1 MDLRQIDLNLLLSL
15 DALLAECN
23 VTRAAR
29 RLHLS
34 QPALSGQLARL
45 RQIFN
50 DPLLLPAETGRG
62 MTPTARALALGPA
75 LHSVLKDLE
84 AVVQYRPSFDPL
96 TDERSF
102 QIAVNDTA
110 MVVLGLPLIERL
122 ATEAGPGVRVA
133 FRNPAAE
140 TIAAQ
145 MEGGEVD
152 LLIASERLL
161 PASMKMRPLV
171 HGRFVMA
178 QRKRHPRGT
187 GPLDVEAYSALRHV
201 LVTEFAGRF
210 TGYIDE
216 ALAERG
222 YHRQVVVSVEKFS
235 LVPEIL
241 RHSDYVC
248 TLPSMLMGRFS
259 HALDMFDLPFDDRGF
274 GLQLG
279 WHPRNHADP
288 AVSWLRNLVLGLVE
302 EGAGGAASAIR
313 TQQGV

>member
-1 MDLRQIDLNLLLSL
+1 MNLRQIDLNLLLSL
-15 DALLAECN
+15 DALLSECN

-45 RQIFN
+45 RQIFD

-62 MTPTARALALGPA
+62 MTPTARALTLGPA

-84 AVVQYRPSFDPL
+84 AVVQHRPSFDPL

-122 ATEAGPGVRVA
+122 AMEAGPGVRVA
-133 FRNPAAE
+133 FRSPAAE

-145 MEGGEVD
+145 METGEVD

-178 QRKRHPRGT
+178 QRKGHPRGT
-187 GPLDVEAYSALRHV
+187 GPLDVEAYSALQHV

-210 TGYIDE
+210 SGYIDE
-216 ALAERG
+216 TLAEQG
-222 YHRQVVVSVEKFS
+222 YRRQVVVSVEKFS

-248 TLPSMLMGRFS
+248 TLPSMLTGRFA
-259 HALDMFDLPFDDRGF
+259 HVLDMFELPFDDRGF

-288 AVSWLRNLVLGLVE
+288 AVSWLRDRVVGLMG
-302 EGAGGAASAIR
+302 EGSGGPPPIIGA
-313 TQQGV
+313 QQTV